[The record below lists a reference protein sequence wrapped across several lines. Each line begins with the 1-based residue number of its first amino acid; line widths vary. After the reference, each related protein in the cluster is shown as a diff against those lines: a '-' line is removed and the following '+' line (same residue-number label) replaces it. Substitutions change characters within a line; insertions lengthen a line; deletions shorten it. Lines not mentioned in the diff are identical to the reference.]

1 METPIRTDV
10 LAEADAQSAVSWASI
25 AAGAVVAAASSLGL
39 LALGVGLGLSS
50 VSPWTN
56 SGVSASTFKN
66 ATGIYMVAVA
76 VMASAMGGYLAAR
89 LRTRWIGVNT
99 NEVFFRDTAHGLIT
113 WAFATVLS
121 ASVLGAA
128 ATHIVG
134 GVAAGAGAAAGQAA
148 QNVNPSR
155 VFVDRLFR
163 TDAVSPPATPAGAND
178 ARAEATRLWTST
190 FNAGGDLVPADRSYL
205 ARLIASQTGMSQ
217 ADAEKRLN
225 DVIVEAKAAADSAR
239 KGAAKLAFWLTA
251 SLLFGAFAATLAA
264 VEGGQLRDGTWQD
277 RRLFRVPG
285 TEGGLRPCRSCC
297 GSWGSRSPSSFCSC
311 CWPADH
317 KPVQRSTRLRN
328 RPGVFLASA
337 PKEREVE
344 EDPMGRGILLWLL
357 GVPLPIILLLA
368 LFWR

>member
-1 METPIRTDV
+1 

-50 VSPWTN
+50 VSPWTD

-163 TDAVSPPATPAGAND
+163 PKGLPAGD
-178 ARAEATRLWTST
+178 RCGRQRCARGSDEAL
-190 FNAGGDLVPADRSYL
+190 DLHL
-205 ARLIASQTGMSQ
+205 Q
-217 ADAEKRLN
+217 
-225 DVIVEAKAAADSAR
+225 
-239 KGAAKLAFWLTA
+239 
-251 SLLFGAFAATLAA
+251 
-264 VEGGQLRDGTWQD
+264 
-277 RRLFRVPG
+277 RRR
-285 TEGGLRPCRSCC
+285 
-297 GSWGSRSPSSFCSC
+297 
-311 CWPADH
+311 
-317 KPVQRSTRLRN
+317 
-328 RPGVFLASA
+328 
-337 PKEREVE
+337 
-344 EDPMGRGILLWLL
+344 
-357 GVPLPIILLLA
+357 
-368 LFWR
+368 